1 MNDSNKQNTP
11 CLKHHKE
18 FKKIIR
24 NINIYLSIESHYK
37 RIPIIN
43 LGKAS
48 QVSNLSFDRFPMIE
62 FQYKIYFT
70 MKLNMSSVSSFFVF
84 VFYILVN

>member
-1 MNDSNKQNTP
+1 MNDSNKQKTV
-11 CLKHHKE
+11 
-18 FKKIIR
+18 

-48 QVSNLSFDRFPMIE
+48 ELSNLSYDRIPMIE

-70 MKLNMSSVSSFFVF
+70 IKLIMSSVSSFFVF
-84 VFYILVN
+84 LYYIFVN